1 MRHTLTRRPR
11 RGFTLVE
18 LLVACALTV
27 LIMAVLATAF
37 QAGLKTFSHLKSTV
51 GLSEQLRSAEQTI
64 RRDLEATHLENAE
77 GLPIR
82 VSDFKA
88 TSTRGYLEII
98 QPSAPKQNYS
108 SSDNFY
114 DMSMTAAAAIN
125 YPYVIEGSEDKV
137 TSGRAT
143 DHSLFFTAKLR
154 GNSTQEVFLGVAPSQ
169 VAGQSLTDFVP
180 AGSAA
185 GTIAT
190 EWAEVGYFLKF
201 SNVMTISDDPAVAPL
216 RLFTLHRVQKLL
228 TPSAT
233 PLPLL
238 PAAGGRTNPADW
250 VTEFPEASIST
261 QPRPL
266 PTNPFAGVND
276 PGTVSQ
282 RSNRWYVLYTNGTTT
297 APTTTPTFNAAPAS
311 GVTKGTDILVTNV
324 VSMQIRTMDS
334 SGKYQDVLPNL
345 AASPLP
351 KPAPAVCS
359 SFDTASPGTAQVRAI
374 QIRLRVYDTKN
385 HLTRQMTMTFD
396 L

>member
-11 RGFTLVE
+11 GGFTLVE

-51 GLSEQLRSAEQTI
+51 GLSEQLRSAETTI

-88 TSTRGYLEII
+88 TPTRGYLEVI
-98 QPSAPKQNYS
+98 QGTAPKQNYS
-108 SSDNFY
+108 STDLYYDNV
-114 DMSMTAAAAIN
+114 MTPAAYTT

-216 RLFTLHRVQKLL
+216 RLFTLHRVQRVLVP
-228 TPSAT
+228 TAT
-233 PLPLL
+233 TLPLAPSPGGL
-238 PAAGGRTNPADW
+238 TAAQWRDNY
-250 VTEFPEASIST
+250 PEASIST
-261 QPRPL
+261 LVTPPVPGPATQ
-266 PTNPFAGVND
+266 TAGVND
-276 PGTVSQ
+276 PSTVARRNN
-282 RSNRWYVLYTNGTTT
+282 RSYLLS
-297 APTTTPTFNAAPAS
+297 NALDIAPATLS
-311 GVTKGTDILVTNV
+311 SKGTDILVTNV
-324 VSMQIRTMDS
+324 VSMQVRVMDNT
-334 SGKYQDVLPNL
+334 GKFQDQLPAGSNGFGL
-345 AASPLP
+345 
-351 KPAPAVCS
+351 
-359 SFDTASPGTAQVRAI
+359 DTAVPATPQMRAI